1 MKIKISLVL
10 ITGILLL
17 NTIIYAQQA
26 NYPIKTID
34 GTEYYVYTVQAAE
47 GLYSISKKFGVTQS
61 DINNAN
67 PQIHN
72 GLKAGQEILI
82 PKKKN
87 ISMRESQEN
96 TGVEYI
102 NHTVEKQQT
111 LFAISRK
118 YDVSQES
125 IRNANP
131 QIAERGL
138 HTGEIIRI
146 PVKKINEPE
155 KQVPVVNQAP
165 SKSTELTSVAVSN
178 NQRLHI
184 GTNETYIT
192 HTVQPKETLYS
203 LSKAYNTEV
212 DDIIRLNPG
221 VDKSLKIGSEV
232 KIPLNSLNKPK
243 PANGNVGNTNSTENK
258 YTVRTAPIKSSYKI
272 AYLLPLMVNDDKTD
286 PTVEKFIEFYLGS
299 LLAINNAKD
308 KGINL
313 EIYTYDTEKTETQ
326 IYSIINKPELQK
338 MDLIFGPA
346 YSAQIPILAD
356 FCKRR
361 QINMVIPFSSN
372 VENIET
378 NPYLFQFNP
387 DKEIQ
392 FRNVVDLL
400 KNRFKNTNIIF
411 VETGNGNSSEDNMD
425 YFNLLSKKADKLNI
439 NYKTISISDLQR
451 NSIESY
457 LAEGIENLILFES
470 DKITSVQSTLS
481 KLYDL
486 NSKFNISVLGQYS
499 WRSEKGKKPKMYY
512 IAPFSSNSTTSES
525 IAYESKYLHYYGKP
539 RSEVNPRYDMLGY
552 DLTSYFLTLM
562 GKNGFSFDESTKSL
576 TYSSGIQSDLNFKRT
591 AGEGGFMN
599 QQLFLIEDAAKRN

>member
-1 MKIKISLVL
+1 MKKKISLVL

-67 PQIHN
+67 PQIHD

-87 ISMRESQEN
+87 ILIRESQEN
-96 TGVEYI
+96 TRTEYV

-146 PVKKINEPE
+146 PVKKLNEPE
-155 KQVPVVNQAP
+155 KQIPVVNQAP
-165 SKSTELTSVAVSN
+165 PKSTEPTPVVVSS
-178 NQRLHI
+178 QRLHI

-192 HTVQPKETLYS
+192 HTVLPKETLYS
-203 LSKAYNTEV
+203 LSKIYNTEV

-232 KIPLNSLNKPK
+232 KIPFNSQNNSK
-243 PANGNVGNTNSTENK
+243 PATNNVGNTNSTQKNS
-258 YTVRTAPIKSSYKI
+258 TVLPTVLKSSYKI

-286 PTVEKFIEFYLGS
+286 QTIDKFIEFYLGS
-299 LLAINNAKD
+299 LIAINNAKD

-346 YSAQIPILAD
+346 YSVQIPILAD

-372 VENIET
+372 VGNIET

-392 FRNVVDLL
+392 FRNVVDLF
-400 KNRFKNTNIIF
+400 KNRFKNANIIF

-425 YFNLLSKKADKLNI
+425 FFNLLSKKADKLNI
-439 NYKTISISDLQR
+439 NYKTISSSDLQK
-451 NSIESY
+451 NSIETY
-457 LAEGIENLILFES
+457 LTEGIENLILFES
-470 DKITSVQSTLS
+470 DKITSVQSTLN

-486 NSKFNISVLGQYS
+486 NSKYNTSVLGQYS

-512 IAPFSSNSTTSES
+512 IAPFSSNSSTSES

-539 RSEVNPRYDMLGY
+539 RSETNPRFDMLGY

-562 GKNGFSFDESTKSL
+562 GKNGFNFDENTKSL
-576 TYSSGIQSDLNFKRT
+576 KFNSGIQSDFNFKRT